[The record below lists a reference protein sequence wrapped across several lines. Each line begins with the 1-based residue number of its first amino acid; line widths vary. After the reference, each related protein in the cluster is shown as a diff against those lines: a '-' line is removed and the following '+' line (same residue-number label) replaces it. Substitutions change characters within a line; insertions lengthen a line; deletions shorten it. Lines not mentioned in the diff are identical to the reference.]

1 MLLTRRGM
9 GDTTVLIPYG
19 YTTADQTGSGEGGP
33 EGSALP
39 GGVNVPLTTA
49 GEQYPATATST
60 TPAWL
65 LPVGIGLLGLLLVK
79 ALSK

>member
-19 YTTADQTGSGEGGP
+19 YTTAEQTGSGEGGP

-39 GGVNVPLTTA
+39 GGVNIPLTQA
-49 GEQYPATATST
+49 GEQYPATTST

-65 LPVGIGLLGLLLVK
+65 LPVGIGLLGLLLIK
-79 ALSK
+79 AFTR